1 MINNALQSDD
11 NGVRSRR
18 YIIFENGTL
27 FMKQMSLKDEG
38 DYTCYAENK
47 LGKDEMTVSVKVV
60 PDRPRILSKEQMFM
74 RGRIGESATM
84 KCDAIGEPKPKI
96 IWLSPGNYIIT
107 SSNKYQVLADGTLV
121 ISNLGSTDQG
131 TYACVA
137 RNNAG
142 DDIKN
147 IRLEIDG
154 KEPVINQRAGNTTMK
169 LTALSYQ
176 AKILD
181 CKVDGV
187 PEPQIQ
193 WITSYGNILP
203 RPYLGGRFQVHSNG
217 SLELRGLRRSDSGQY
232 FCVASN
238 EMGETKLTVELEV
251 IATAERPGF
260 PLPHN
265 MASILKPGS
274 REIILDCLAHGKPAP
289 QVTWLLPN
297 GTQLAP
303 GTDAGTYRCLAKNI
317 AGQAEK
323 RYVLEP
329 GRKPQPQ
336 GNTGLVRISYGD
348 TLNLHCSFEG
358 CGLVMDKPQ
367 VIGRASFLANSTLS
381 LREVATFDR
390 GTYTCKA
397 SNEFGISS
405 LSIPVMVTVHPPHI
419 TNGPPSISRIKRGY
433 PIYMK
438 CHATGIPK
446 PEISWTLP
454 GRSTLVASNRFAM
467 QGGIFMTADGTLVIQ
482 SPAFMNS
489 GIYKCNARNA
499 LGTDFKATYL
509 QGLVLKM
516 KYSQDVGVDKTQ
528 KTGKVS
534 HNIALNAQDK
544 R

>member
-1 MINNALQSDD
+1 
-11 NGVRSRR
+11 
-18 YIIFENGTL
+18 
-27 FMKQMSLKDEG
+27 
-38 DYTCYAENK
+38 
-47 LGKDEMTVSVKVV
+47 MTVSVKVV

-121 ISNLGSTDQG
+121 ISN
-131 TYACVA
+131 
-137 RNNAG
+137 
-142 DDIKN
+142 
-147 IRLEIDG
+147 
-154 KEPVINQRAGNTTMK
+154 
-169 LTALSYQ
+169 
-176 AKILD
+176 
-181 CKVDGV
+181 
-187 PEPQIQ
+187 
-193 WITSYGNILP
+193 
-203 RPYLGGRFQVHSNG
+203 
-217 SLELRGLRRSDSGQY
+217 LELRGLRRSDSGQY

-303 GTDAGTYRCLAKNI
+303 ENGALLILNPTGTDAGTYRCLAKNI

-358 CGLVMDKPQ
+358 WPQPSISWILPSGLVMDKPQ

-438 CHATGIPK
+438 Y
-446 PEISWTLP
+446 
-454 GRSTLVASNRFAM
+454 
-467 QGGIFMTADGTLVIQ
+467 IQ
-482 SPAFMNS
+482 MLLSIN
-489 GIYKCNARNA
+489 
-499 LGTDFKATYL
+499 L
-509 QGLVLKM
+509 
-516 KYSQDVGVDKTQ
+516 
-528 KTGKVS
+528 
-534 HNIALNAQDK
+534 
-544 R
+544 